1 MAFFLAFKEIWR
13 NKLRFLSFSA
23 VIALITVLV
32 LFIAALA
39 QGLAMANKEYLS
51 KVDGELIVFDKNAD
65 RMASSSL
72 IRRSNLN
79 NIQRVEGVADAGSV
93 GFSSGKIYLRSS
105 GELLDVSLIGVD
117 PGKPGAPPVLEGQSF
132 SNSRSSDVI
141 IDQNVV
147 KDSGLHVGDQITI
160 MTIRNDKE
168 TYNTLPVAGITDGQ
182 QYLYAGSIFLTNK
195 TWDEIRSTGSANTG
209 LTELTSNVVIVKV
222 DNPDEA
228 ELVAQQIENQV
239 SGTDVVDIQTAIEA
253 LPGYSAQQST
263 LNTQQGFTLLIGI
276 LVIGG
281 FFQIQMLQKIPQI
294 GVLKAIGTT
303 NSVVAHSVV
312 LQIILITTFGVFI
325 GAVVTFLLATF
336 LPAGIPILFSGPSVL
351 LAVISLLLIGPI
363 GGLVSVRL
371 AISVEPLIALRL

>member
-13 NKLRFLSFSA
+13 NQVRFLSFSA

-51 KVDGELIVFDKNAD
+51 KVDGELIVFDENAD
-65 RMASSSL
+65 LMASSSL

-79 NIQRVEGVADAGSV
+79 DIQRVDGVADAGSV
-93 GFSSGKIYLRSS
+93 GFSSGKIFLKSS
-105 GELLDVSLIGVD
+105 GEFLDVSLIGVD
-117 PGKPGAPPVLEGQSF
+117 PNKPGAPPVVEGQSF
-132 SNSRSSDVI
+132 SNNRSSDVI
-141 IDQNVV
+141 IDANVAE
-147 KDSGLHVGDQITI
+147 DSGLQVGDQITI
-160 MTIRNDKE
+160 VTIRNDEE
-168 TYNTLPVAGITDGQ
+168 TYNTLPVVGITDGQ

-195 TWDEIRSTGSANTG
+195 TWDEVRTTGSANAS
-209 LTELTSNVVIVKV
+209 LAELTSNVVIVKV
-222 DNPDEA
+222 ENPE
-228 ELVAQQIENQV
+228 ETEIVAQDIENQV
-239 SGTDVVDIQTAIEA
+239 SGTEAVDIDIAIES

-325 GAVVTFLLATF
+325 GAVITYLLAAF

>member
-13 NKLRFLSFSA
+13 NQVRFLSFSA

-51 KVDGELIVFDKNAD
+51 KVDGDLIVFDKNAD
-65 RMASSSL
+65 LMASSSL

-79 NIQRVEGVADAGSV
+79 DITRVEGVADAGSV
-93 GFSSGKIYLRSS
+93 GFSTGKVLLGNS
-105 GELLDVSLIGVD
+105 GEFLDVSLIGVD
-117 PGKPGAPPVLEGQSF
+117 PNKPGAPPVLEGQSF
-132 SNSRSSDVI
+132 SNNRSSEVI
-141 IDQNVV
+141 IDANVAE
-147 KDSGLHVGDQITI
+147 DSGLQVGDKITI
-160 MTIRNDKE
+160 VTIRNDEE
-168 TYNTLPVAGITDGQ
+168 TYNTLPVTGITDGQ
-182 QYLYAGSIFLTNK
+182 QYLYAGSVFLTNN
-195 TWDEIRSTGSANTG
+195 TWDKIRSTGAATTG
-209 LTELTSNVVIVKV
+209 LTELTSNVVIVKGE
-222 DNPDEA
+222 NPDEA

-263 LNTQQGFTLLIGI
+263 LNTQQAFTLLIGI

-312 LQIILITTFGVFI
+312 MQIILITTFGVFI
-325 GAVVTFLLATF
+325 GAGITFLLATF

>member
-13 NKLRFLSFSA
+13 NQVRFLSFSA

-51 KVDGELIVFDKNAD
+51 KVDGDLIVFNKNAD

-79 NIQRVEGVADAGSV
+79 DITRVDGVADAGSV
-93 GFSSGKIYLRSS
+93 GFSTGKILLGSS
-105 GELLDVSLIGVD
+105 GEFLDVSLIGVD
-117 PGKPGAPPVLEGQSF
+117 PNKPGAPPVLEGQSF
-132 SNSRSSDVI
+132 SNNRSSEVI
-141 IDQNVV
+141 IDANVAE
-147 KDSGLHVGDQITI
+147 DSGLQVGDKITI
-160 MTIRNDKE
+160 VTIRNDEE
-168 TYNTLPVAGITDGQ
+168 TYNTLPIVGITDGQ
-182 QYLYAGSIFLTNK
+182 QYLYAGSVFLTNN
-195 TWDEIRSTGSANTG
+195 TWDKIRSTGAATTG
-209 LTELTSNVVIVKV
+209 LTELTSNVVIVKGE
-222 DNPDEA
+222 NPDEA

-263 LNTQQGFTLLIGI
+263 LNTQQAFTLLIGI

-312 LQIILITTFGVFI
+312 MQIILITTFGVFI
-325 GAVVTFLLATF
+325 GAGITFLLATF

>member
-1 MAFFLAFKEIWR
+1 MAFFLAFNEIWR
-13 NKLRFLSFSA
+13 NKVRFLSFSA

-51 KVDGELIVFDKNAD
+51 KVDGDLIVFDENAD
-65 RMASSSL
+65 LMASSSL

-79 NIQRVEGVADAGSV
+79 DIMRVEGVADAGSV
-93 GFSSGKIYLRSS
+93 GFGSGKILLRNS
-105 GELLDVSLIGVD
+105 GELMDVSLIGVD
-117 PGKPGAPPVLEGQSF
+117 PNKPGAPPVLEGQSF
-132 SNSRSSDVI
+132 SNNRSSEVI
-141 IDQNVV
+141 IDANVAE
-147 KDSGLHVGDQITI
+147 DSGLQVGDQVTI
-160 MTIRNDKE
+160 VTIRNDEE
-168 TYNTLPVAGITDGQ
+168 TYNTLPVVGITDGQ
-182 QYLYAGSIFLTNK
+182 QYLYAGSIFLTNN
-195 TWDEIRSTGSANTG
+195 TWEEIRSTGSANTG
-209 LTELTSNVVIVKV
+209 LTELTSNVVIVKAE
-222 DNPDEA
+222 NPDAA
-228 ELVAQQIENQV
+228 ELVARQIEAQV
-239 SGTDVVDIQTAIEA
+239 SGTDVVDIDTAIEA

-263 LNTQQGFTLLIGI
+263 LNTQQAFTLLIGI

-303 NSVVAHSVV
+303 NAVVAHTVV

-325 GAVVTFLLATF
+325 GAVITFLLATF

>member
-13 NKLRFLSFSA
+13 NQVRFLSFSA

-51 KVDGELIVFDKNAD
+51 KVDGELIVFDENAD
-65 RMASSSL
+65 LMASSSL

-79 NIQRVEGVADAGSV
+79 DIQRVDGVADAGSV
-93 GFSSGKIYLRSS
+93 GFSSGKIFLKSS
-105 GELLDVSLIGVD
+105 GEFLDVSLIGVD
-117 PGKPGAPPVLEGQSF
+117 PGKPGAPPVVEGQSF
-132 SNSRSSDVI
+132 SNNRSSDVI
-141 IDQNVV
+141 IDANVAE
-147 KDSGLHVGDQITI
+147 DSGLQVGDQITI
-160 MTIRNDKE
+160 VTIRNDEE
-168 TYNTLPVAGITDGQ
+168 TYNTLPIVGITDGQ

-195 TWDEIRSTGSANTG
+195 TWDEVRTTGSANAS
-209 LTELTSNVVIVKV
+209 LAELTSNVVIVKV
-222 DNPDEA
+222 ENPE
-228 ELVAQQIENQV
+228 ETEIVAQDIENQV
-239 SGTDVVDIQTAIEA
+239 SGTEAVDIDIAIES

-325 GAVVTFLLATF
+325 GAVITYLLAAF